1 VSKEVTVVDFDREDA
16 GKDWLVVNDGVMGG
30 LSTSRIEVT
39 DRGTAFFKGH
49 LSLENSGGFASV
61 RTLLDGLDLSELD
74 GLTVRARGD
83 GREYQIRLRTDRRF
97 DGVTYR
103 ATFATKR
110 DQWTTATIPFSE
122 FEPTYRGRILRN
134 VGPLDTARLQ
144 QLAFMVADKRQ
155 GSFQLEIAWVKA
167 FASEGD
173 TR

>member
-1 VSKEVTVVDFDREDA
+1 
-16 GKDWLVVNDGVMGG
+16 
-30 LSTSRIEVT
+30 
-39 DRGTAFFKGH
+39 
-49 LSLENSGGFASV
+49 
-61 RTLLDGLDLSELD
+61 
-74 GLTVRARGD
+74 
-83 GREYQIRLRTDRRF
+83 
-97 DGVTYR
+97 VTYR

-110 DQWTTATIPFSE
+110 DQWTTVTIPFSE